1 MMKIYCLNN
10 LESDDSMYL
19 MKEFRRDIFV
29 DVNGEIYNI
38 CFIGQK
44 RFIQEL
50 NDSMNDDS
58 FVPDI
63 NTIVLK
69 NIEISNIIT
78 QLTRIGEGTISCMKP
93 CTQNGETVYFNLSDA
108 EKKAY
113 LESGWRISFEKKEL
127 TFIADC

>member
-29 DVNGEIYNI
+29 DVSGEIYNI

-63 NTIVLK
+63 NTIVL
-69 NIEISNIIT
+69 
-78 QLTRIGEGTISCMKP
+78 
-93 CTQNGETVYFNLSDA
+93 
-108 EKKAY
+108 
-113 LESGWRISFEKKEL
+113 
-127 TFIADC
+127 